1 MQGTFSSLTL
11 GKRRWRCVMLCS
23 PHKNFQ
29 IRNIFFLKV
38 INVFLVVCW
47 NDKNGTCKEQVPT
60 KRERLKGWTRSFSRE
75 VGCCF
80 KLRLWSRLSPSSL
93 RDHSA
98 STSWTMTQPFSR
110 QPSPTII
117 YLQATIVNYQR
128 RKGEDNRPWIFFI
141 TSSHIGIP
149 ICIQYMKLFLASQD
163 ALKVIVWVSHWVI
176 KNQVD
181 WCDPGEWRY
190 LLKTLLT

>member
-1 MQGTFSSLTL
+1 MQGTFSFLTL
-11 GKRRWRCVMLCS
+11 CHVVFSTQNVSDK
-23 PHKNFQ
+23 KY
-29 IRNIFFLKV
+29 FFLKV

-128 RKGEDNRPWIFFI
+128 RKERGKTTDLEFFF
-141 TSSHIGIP
+141 
-149 ICIQYMKLFLASQD
+149 YNFK
-163 ALKVIVWVSHWVI
+163 SHW
-176 KNQVD
+176 
-181 WCDPGEWRY
+181 DPHLYTIYKIIFSVTRRSKSDSVSES
-190 LLKTLLT
+190 LSH

>member
-23 PHKNFQ
+23 PHKNFH

-128 RKGEDNRPWIFFI
+128 RKERGKTTDLEFFLLLQV
-141 TSSHIGIP
+141 T
-149 ICIQYMKLFLASQD
+149 LASCDVSPVAMFFYFTKQE
-163 ALKVIVWVSHWVI
+163 IVEA
-176 KNQVD
+176 VD
-181 WCDPGEWRY
+181 TSNNTKEIRFEFRFIEQLPS
-190 LLKTLLT
+190 